1 MFLEEGRTVF
11 SPVEQVLMFHLPH
24 FWEKVFLK
32 WRLHWYA
39 KIIREH
45 LFSFIWSQISYLL
58 CFSRPRN
65 FSKLYW
71 YNNVF
76 LESTLT
82 WTRKI
87 WADTE
92 DTTLCWKTF
101 VLWRCTGN
109 KLVSVSP
116 INDSVVSWN
125 KTRPLSKESREKN
138 LRLCCDVRAIRLFKK
153 WLFPLKKKKK
163 IIYPVI
169 ND

>member
-45 LFSFIWSQISYLL
+45 LFSLIWSQISYLL
-58 CFSRPRN
+58 CFSFLFWN

-82 WTRKI
+82 LTRKI

-92 DTTLCWKTF
+92 DTTLCWKTI

-138 LRLCCDVRAIRLFKK
+138 LRLCCLKSDFFLFK
-153 WLFPLKKKKK
+153 KKKKK